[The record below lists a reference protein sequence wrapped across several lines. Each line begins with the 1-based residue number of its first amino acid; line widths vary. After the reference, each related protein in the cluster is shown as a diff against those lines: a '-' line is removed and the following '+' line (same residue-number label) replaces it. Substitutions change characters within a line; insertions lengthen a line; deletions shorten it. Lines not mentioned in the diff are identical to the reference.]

1 LFDGKKKKEN
11 LQEIEKPKKKIANNS
26 MALKFEELSRAA
38 ELEEQA
44 RKDLQEKKRIMK
56 ERTRNIIHRSKQFLH
71 KMSKENLKKSQS
83 LLNNENHKISR
94 MNVSSS
100 ESKEE
105 MNKKA
110 MQNYLI
116 SQVLFDKEENITCS
130 GIKEKQAE
138 VESMEKKINSELRR
152 IKNMEEERALRQQE
166 QHFENYKQEME
177 KYLQFV
183 CEENKVKKKKKKAA
197 KKEENFPMINR
208 LNIQDIQNSFEEN
221 SKQTFTGG
229 TSPDAVTVSKLD
241 TAKFLQP
248 TENPGPKTKENISVI
263 IDKTALKRTISL
275 FEKEKKEKEEQE
287 RIAELSKKK
296 DRKSTFWAKHFMN
309 KSQKSSDLAEK
320 DHSLEKSDLEENTIL
335 QDSEVL
341 CEAGESIKENGM
353 RKNDVEKMK
362 SLELKRLKNAEEER
376 ILRQQEENFELY
388 KQEMEKYL
396 QFVCEENKIKNKKKK
411 VAEKDEPTTVNRLNI
426 QDIQNSFEEHL
437 KQSLK
442 TPTSPDRITV
452 NKLDPTKFLQQDESS
467 APKKK
472 EYVPVIID
480 KAAFERTVGI
490 FENENKEEEEQ
501 DKYVSLSK
509 KVVDLNLSKSDFEK
523 TIRLFEKEKREEAER
538 ELLNSINKKL
548 EGKKSNFWAKH
559 FQSKCQKASKESGSV
574 VSGEFDDTN
583 PTNENT
589 DLEIDEDDE
598 PRFKKHNFE
607 VENMEKKITS
617 ELKRLKNAEEERILR
632 QQEEN
637 FKLYKQEMEKYL
649 QFVCEEN
656 KIKNKKKKVAEKDE
670 PTAINRLNIQDI
682 QNSFE
687 EHLKKSLKTPT
698 SPDRITVNK
707 LDPTKFL
714 QQGENSA
721 TKQKEN
727 IQVIIDKAA
736 FERTLEVFK
745 KEKKDG
751 ESKKSLSSN
760 KEDQKS
766 NFWEKHFMNR
776 SESKPDLL
784 ESIKPKDP
792 KPPLKSVKPSDAE
805 REKSS
810 VKQLLEDPIKKVDS
824 YSRKIY
830 NSISGSKDCLTEN
843 LSKQRLSIAPQQ
855 PAPRLNQFIKPTRP
869 LPSEN
874 EDLEDIS
881 DSDGE
886 LEEYK
891 QQLKEQYAYLDLIH
905 SSRESTPEK
914 NQRKTGSFSSLMNI
928 LQTMKKSKISQKYTD
943 SKSRVL
949 QDFRDVI
956 PERKKD
962 FKSFLISTFEGK
974 EKIKPRNFDDDSDS
988 SSEDLI
994 PKLRQKSN
1002 KSEISEED
1010 FNGSQTISSELQALR
1025 KCSVM
1030 KGFNKLDKG
1039 SSQIN
1044 ESRTRPGPVMRLA
1057 IIFKKF
1063 GFIVCYRLYIL

>member
-1 LFDGKKKKEN
+1 MSDFYNYHFYLRVIRNFVQEQEEEERRVEEEEKKITRRQQQEEIKKVMQETIEMKRKKLKEEKAKQLEEELKEKKIKEQRQRQEDQEKERLRAVELEKARLWKEETERQRRKEEKERILKFEEAKRISSALMERKKLEEEEQKKLKSEIDEGKIKEVEKLKKETLEEKIKKLFDGKKKKEN
-11 LQEIEKPKKKIANNS
+11 VQEIEKPKKKIANNS

-56 ERTRNIIHRSKQFLH
+56 ERTRNIIHRSKQILH

-83 LLNNENHKISR
+83 LLNNENHKITR

-152 IKNMEEERALRQQE
+152 IKNKEEERALRQQE

-296 DRKSTFWAKHFMN
+296 DRQSTFWAKHFMN

-362 SLELKRLKNAEEER
+362 SLELKRLKNVEEER
-376 ILRQQEENFELY
+376 ILRQQEENFE
-388 KQEMEKYL
+388 
-396 QFVCEENKIKNKKKK
+396 
-411 VAEKDEPTTVNRLNI
+411 
-426 QDIQNSFEEHL
+426 
-437 KQSLK
+437 
-442 TPTSPDRITV
+442 
-452 NKLDPTKFLQQDESS
+452 
-467 APKKK
+467 
-472 EYVPVIID
+472 
-480 KAAFERTVGI
+480 
-490 FENENKEEEEQ
+490 
-501 DKYVSLSK
+501 
-509 KVVDLNLSKSDFEK
+509 
-523 TIRLFEKEKREEAER
+523 
-538 ELLNSINKKL
+538 
-548 EGKKSNFWAKH
+548 
-559 FQSKCQKASKESGSV
+559 
-574 VSGEFDDTN
+574 
-583 PTNENT
+583 
-589 DLEIDEDDE
+589 
-598 PRFKKHNFE
+598 
-607 VENMEKKITS
+607 
-617 ELKRLKNAEEERILR
+617 
-632 QQEEN
+632 
-637 FKLYKQEMEKYL
+637 LYKQEMEKYL

-687 EHLKKSLKTPT
+687 EHLKQSLKTPT

-949 QDFRDVI
+949 NFSDSKPGMSRSEMDLPTVSGSCSNIKQMFDSGSIFSSTRRSSVDQDFRDVI

-962 FKSFLISTFEGK
+962 FKSFLTSTFEGK